1 VNILELNNVTVTLKN
16 FSLRNITFNLQR
28 GTITG
33 LIGANGS
40 GKTTL
45 IRTIMNLYRHETGSI
60 RLNGLDNIRDAK
72 WFKDKIGF
80 VYDESYFI
88 ENLTIERNKN
98 VIRPFYSKWDER
110 LFSTLLEK
118 FALDRGKKVKH
129 LSKGMKTKFSLAVA
143 LSHHADLLLMDEPTS
158 GLDPVFRVEL
168 LEFIAQYVQDHPHMT
183 VLFSTHITADL
194 DRIANHIVYMR
205 KGKIRLQMPK
215 NDLFDRCTVI
225 RGPRHAIDRLDGL
238 NPIGLRQTGDTF
250 ECLVMEPLSAEFG
263 DLEYIRY
270 PRLRL
275 EDIMFYL
282 EREKAE

>member
-1 VNILELNNVTVTLKN
+1 MNVLELDNVSVTLGN
-16 FSLRNITFNLQR
+16 FSLLHISFNLQR
-28 GTITG
+28 GTIAG

-45 IRTIMNLYRHETGSI
+45 IRTIMDLYRRETGSI
-60 RLNGLDNIRDAK
+60 KLNGLDNIRDAK
-72 WFKDKIGF
+72 LFKEKIGF
-80 VYDESYFI
+80 VYDENYFL
-88 ENLTIERNKN
+88 ENLTIEQNKN
-98 VIRPFYSKWDER
+98 LIRPFYAKWDET

-118 FALDRGKKVKH
+118 FALERDKKVRH

-143 LSHHADLLLMDEPTS
+143 LSHHADLLLLDEPTS

-168 LEFIAQYVQDHPHMT
+168 LEFIAQNIQDHPHMA

-194 DRIANHIVYMR
+194 DRIASHIVYMR
-205 KGKIRLQMPK
+205 GGKIRLQMPK
-215 NDLFDRCTVI
+215 DDLFNRCTVI
-225 RGPRHAIDRLDGL
+225 RGNRNAIGRIDGL
-238 NPIGLRQTGDTF
+238 KPIGLRHTGDTF
-250 ECLVMEPLSAEFG
+250 ECLIMEPLSAEFG

-275 EDIMFYL
+275 EDIMYYL